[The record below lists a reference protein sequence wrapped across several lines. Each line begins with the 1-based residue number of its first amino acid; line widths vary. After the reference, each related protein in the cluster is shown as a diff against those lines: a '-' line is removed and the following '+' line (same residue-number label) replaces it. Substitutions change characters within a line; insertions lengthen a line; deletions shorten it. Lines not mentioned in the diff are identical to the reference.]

1 MKLYAT
7 TTSERATK
15 GQGGN
20 KFIDISLSVG
30 SAKDSKPIAR
40 IVLASEGEYYRLTT
54 RVGADERAEEIKIDG
69 NGQRLTDEE
78 CRHDSTRLTHDGT
91 FCADCNEELNDKGKQ
106 QKGEDYP
113 AHKHILDEKG
123 YCKVCRYL
131 Q

>member
-54 RVGADERAEEIKIDG
+54 RVGADERASEVLLDIEGRHIHDYYTREDREI
-69 NGQRLTDEE
+69 
-78 CRHDSTRLTHDGT
+78 
-91 FCADCNEELNDKGKQ
+91 KGKQ
-106 QKGEDYP
+106 QTGEIVEPWDINP
-113 AHKHILDEKG
+113 ADNK
-123 YCKVCRYL
+123 
-131 Q
+131 